1 MKQPQLFI
9 RVGRDRYIPIY
20 APVKGVDLYA
30 WDDSKQ
36 MIVPY
41 TKESS
46 SETLRGTKISDSS
59 GSYKVTP
66 TS

>member
-9 RVGRDRYIPIY
+9 RVGRDRYVPIY

-36 MIVPY
+36 RIVPY
-41 TKESS
+41 TRESS
-46 SETLRGTKISDSS
+46 PEPLRGAESRDSS
-59 GSYKVTP
+59 GAYKVTP

>member
-9 RVGRDRYIPIY
+9 RVGRDRYVPIY
-20 APVKGVDLYA
+20 APVKGIDLYA

-46 SETLRGTKISDSS
+46 SEPLRGAESRDSS
-59 GSYKVTP
+59 GAYKVTP